1 MHTSDLNSDCECNE
15 LASTQDISS
24 AKVQR
29 KKFLKK
35 SGKSLWMKNKTNKAN
50 TLSIEVSTKSSEG
63 FSSMGVIARQSSSV
77 SEFNSLPAK
86 LAVLRSK

>member
-1 MHTSDLNSDCECNE
+1 MHTSDLNLDCECNE
-15 LASTQDISS
+15 LATTQATLS

-35 SGKSLWMKNKTNKAN
+35 TGKSLWMKNKTNKAN

-77 SEFNSLPAK
+77 SGFYS
-86 LAVLRSK
+86 